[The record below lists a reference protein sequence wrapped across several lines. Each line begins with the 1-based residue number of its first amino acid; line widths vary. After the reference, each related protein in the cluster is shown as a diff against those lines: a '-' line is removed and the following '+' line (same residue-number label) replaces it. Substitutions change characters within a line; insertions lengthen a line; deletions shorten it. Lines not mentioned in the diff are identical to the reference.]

1 MSTLLICIVAAAALL
16 TGALLGALLTH
27 LRAARR
33 IEALRVALATAQ
45 ARLEAGAL
53 QDADR
58 LSLLEQSET
67 RLRAAFDS
75 LAGETLRTN
84 SELFLRLAREALGR
98 DQAVAAGALKEREVA
113 IAALVDPLRS
123 ALERTEAQVQALE
136 RERREAFTALRTQIE
151 TLAGSQAQLQRETRN
166 LVTAL
171 RRPEVRGRWGELTL
185 RRLVELA
192 GLSEHCDFTEQLQL
206 VGGEGALRPDLV
218 VHLPDARDLVIDAK
232 TPLDAY
238 LAALDAATDEER
250 AQALRRHAQQV
261 ETRVRELASKN
272 YWAQFERSPEFAVLF
287 LPGDQFLSA
296 ALAERPELLETALG
310 QRVIIATPS
319 TLIALL
325 KAVAYGW
332 RQSAVAH
339 NAAQIRD
346 LGQELYR
353 RLSTFNGHL
362 GRMGQRLSTAVEA
375 YNAAVGSLERQV
387 LPQARRFVDL
397 GVTADAPLA
406 PLEPVGQ
413 LVRNPSAPGAAEAPA
428 TALRAQPP
436 ARVSPA
442 AAPARVMRARPD
454 PGGTRALAWL
464 YCHAPQRASARGA
477 VCDRA
482 RDRRQPGAA
491 GSITR
496 SRTRGSPGGARNA
509 RAAPQARRATRSRA
523 SSTRASRPRRCPRS
537 QASRAWST
545 TRNGTWRVRPSGR
558 AASSPATASAG
569 AARCSSR
576 CCAPRRLR
584 SPPPPCA
591 HSARACASSSCCWR
605 CPPRRAPAASGCLSM
620 SSSACR

>member
-1 MSTLLICIVAAAALL
+1 VSTAVLLISTLAALL
-16 TGALLGALLTH
+16 TGALLGTLFTH

-33 IEALRVALATAQ
+33 IESLRVELAAAQ
-45 ARLEAGAL
+45 ARLEATAL

-58 LSLLEQSET
+58 LALLEHSET

-98 DQAVAAGALKEREVA
+98 EQVLAQGALKEREVA
-113 IAALVDPLRS
+113 IAQLVDPLRT

-136 RERREAFTALRTQIE
+136 RERREAFAALRTQIE
-151 TLAGSQAQLQRETRN
+151 NLAGGQAQLQRETRN

-192 GLSEHCDFTEQLQL
+192 GLTEHCDFTEQLQV
-206 VGGEGALRPDLV
+206 VGAEGALRPDLV
-218 VHLPDARDLVIDAK
+218 VHMPDARDLVIDAK
-232 TPLDAY
+232 TPLEAY
-238 LAALDAATDEER
+238 LAALDAATEEER
-250 AQALRRHAQQV
+250 TQALKRHAQQV

-272 YWAQFERSPEFAVLF
+272 YWSQFERSPEFAVLF

-296 ALAERPELLETALG
+296 ALAERPELLESALG
-310 QRVIIATPS
+310 QSVIIATPS

-353 RLSTFNGHL
+353 RLGTFNGHL

-387 LPQARRFVDL
+387 LPQARRFGDL

-406 PLEPVGQ
+406 ALEPIGQ
-413 LVRNPSAPGAAEAPA
+413 LVRSTGAPRAAE
-428 TALRAQPP
+428 
-436 ARVSPA
+436 VSPA
-442 AAPARVMRARPD
+442 PAATAPAAAADPD
-454 PGGTRALAWL
+454 
-464 YCHAPQRASARGA
+464 
-477 VCDRA
+477 
-482 RDRRQPGAA
+482 AA
-491 GSITR
+491 GSADN
-496 SRTRGSPGGARNA
+496 P
-509 RAAPQARRATRSRA
+509 
-523 SSTRASRPRRCPRS
+523 
-537 QASRAWST
+537 
-545 TRNGTWRVRPSGR
+545 
-558 AASSPATASAG
+558 ASA
-569 AARCSSR
+569 AADT
-576 CCAPRRLR
+576 
-584 SPPPPCA
+584 
-591 HSARACASSSCCWR
+591 
-605 CPPRRAPAASGCLSM
+605 AASGRPG
-620 SSSACR
+620 ANNARQA

>member
-1 MSTLLICIVAAAALL
+1 VSAGLIGISALTALL
-16 TGALLGALLTH
+16 SGVLLGALLMH

-33 IEALRVALATAQ
+33 IETLRVELAAAQ
-45 ARLEAGAL
+45 ARLEATAL

-98 DQAVAAGALKEREVA
+98 EQAVAQGALREREVA
-113 IAALVDPLRS
+113 IAQLVDPLRI

-136 RERREAFTALRTQIE
+136 RERREAFAALRTQIE
-151 TLAGSQAQLQRETRN
+151 SLAGGQAQLQRETRN

-192 GLSEHCDFTEQLQL
+192 GLTQHCDFTEQLHL
-206 VGGEGALRPDLV
+206 VGAEGALRPDLV
-218 VHLPDARDLVIDAK
+218 VHMPDQRDLVIDAK
-232 TPLDAY
+232 TPLEAF
-238 LAALDAATDEER
+238 LAALDAPTEEER

-272 YWAQFERSPEFAVLF
+272 YWSQFERSPEFAVLF
-287 LPGDQFLSA
+287 LPGDQFLSS
-296 ALAERPELLETALG
+296 ALAERPELLESALA
-310 QRVIIATPS
+310 QSVIIATPS

-362 GRMGQRLSTAVEA
+362 GRMGQRLATAVEA

-387 LPQARRFVDL
+387 LPQARRFGEL

-406 PLEPVGQ
+406 ALEPIGQ
-413 LVRNPSAPGAAEAPA
+413 LVRSTAVPSAAEP
-428 TALRAQPP
+428 
-436 ARVSPA
+436 PA
-442 AAPARVMRARPD
+442 AAPVASPAAPAED
-454 PGGTRALAWL
+454 P
-464 YCHAPQRASARGA
+464 
-477 VCDRA
+477 A
-482 RDRRQPGAA
+482 RDAQTGAGTTGASHARQA
-491 GSITR
+491 
-496 SRTRGSPGGARNA
+496 
-509 RAAPQARRATRSRA
+509 
-523 SSTRASRPRRCPRS
+523 
-537 QASRAWST
+537 
-545 TRNGTWRVRPSGR
+545 
-558 AASSPATASAG
+558 
-569 AARCSSR
+569 
-576 CCAPRRLR
+576 
-584 SPPPPCA
+584 
-591 HSARACASSSCCWR
+591 
-605 CPPRRAPAASGCLSM
+605 
-620 SSSACR
+620 